1 MCATPSSKL
10 ISTSINRGISYP
22 YSITFFENKLY
33 WSEWDQRSIQM
44 YDMSSDKDPRTLVRG
59 APSTFAPMGVLVL
72 DAKRQ
77 PMGKNPCE
85 ANNGGCSHLC
95 LLSPN
100 PPGFTCA
107 CPTGV
112 KQTSKFNCANGETLI
127 L

>member
-1 MCATPSSKL
+1 
-10 ISTSINRGISYP
+10 
-22 YSITFFENKLY
+22 
-33 WSEWDQRSIQM
+33 M

-59 APSTFAPMGVLVL
+59 ALSTFAPMGVLIL
-72 DAKRQ
+72 DARRQ

-95 LLSPN
+95 LLAPS

-112 KQTSKFNCANGETLI
+112 KQTSKFMCANGESPNLI
-127 L
+127 ITGWEE